1 MFIVQRYSIADKVWH
16 LRLPSGVYKT
26 IGYEAKSP
34 LHVDETFDMEKYK
47 QRRLEEPWKM
57 MKYGTL

>member
-1 MFIVQRYSIADKVWH
+1 MYLEQELESLKAV
-16 LRLPSGVYKT
+16 LPNGVYKT

-47 QRRLEEPWKM
+47 QGRPEEPWKM